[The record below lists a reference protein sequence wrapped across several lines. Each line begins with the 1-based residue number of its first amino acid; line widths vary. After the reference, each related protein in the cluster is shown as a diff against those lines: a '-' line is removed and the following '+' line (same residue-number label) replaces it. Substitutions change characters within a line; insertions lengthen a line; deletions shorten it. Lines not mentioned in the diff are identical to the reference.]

1 MGRTHRGRFAGY
13 FSVAGLGALALS
25 VSCGSERSPFR
36 PLGGSAGADG
46 GKAGSGA
53 ANAGGAGRGGGSATG
68 GQVNTG
74 GSSGA
79 SAATAGSSGGG
90 GKAGNGGGKGGS
102 GGANA
107 GTGGKGNPMG
117 GVAGDGGE
125 GAGTAGGGA
134 GDAGGS
140 GLGGSDGGSGNGG
153 SGGAGPIEFHACI
166 TDSALTRLTI
176 QRIDASAMTC
186 VVITLE
192 QDVGGCQLGLT
203 SDSWCF
209 ARAHAFDT
217 TACSGNASIATAA
230 SGTFS
235 VSGPGP
241 TSIVELDVMLDFPN
255 ASPVGEQL
263 TVELE
268 NCVADCSGEECRSP

>member
-90 GKAGNGGGKGGS
+90 GK
-102 GGANA
+102 A